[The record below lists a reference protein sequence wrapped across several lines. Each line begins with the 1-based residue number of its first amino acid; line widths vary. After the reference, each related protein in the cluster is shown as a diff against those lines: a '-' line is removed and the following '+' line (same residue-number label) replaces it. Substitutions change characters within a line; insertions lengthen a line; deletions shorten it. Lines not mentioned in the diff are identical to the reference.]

1 MLGMR
6 LRVVGETDQ
15 NNVLELCKCLPVLSS
30 QNHDVR
36 LKMDR
41 GFGGKKNVT
50 TVGVLGYSMS
60 TIAPEIGSKTPFIYP
75 DVAQD
80 YISKLRIAND
90 PNVDAKIALFQ
101 QFILDGS
108 KYGGAQVSIAK
119 TDWQLRESGN
129 ATCTIYAYGIRDIYN
144 KKTPVKHLRFFN
156 TDRDINLSTANVW
169 VAIEKN
175 VSIDGSYLFSAR
187 RPSMNRIIAESKLRE
202 SCEPYTITQR
212 TGDWFIGREMRFTGT
227 VGSSFNDDDGY
238 ASDDDDWKVSM
249 LDKCIDSWFG
259 RHASSDVMRQGTEN
273 ESYVLQ
279 RLSCE
284 KWISDIFEVGMLQS
298 KRGGGWLAVS
308 PDAIAVG
315 TISSPDGRFVEDDN
329 IVMFVEIKTRQSPTT
344 IEQTRT
350 AKDRHLACGYLL
362 NRVRRA
368 TNATH

>member
-1 MLGMR
+1 MKKGAPNSAVSTPIGSSAGLTQVRAALSASTTSRCSASGSDIEVVLEDELIGSRARDVNQARQTHSQRKAGKDGVVADCFACAHTGIMLGMR
-6 LRVVGETDQ
+6 LRVIGETDQ
-15 NNVLELCKCLPVLSS
+15 NNVLELCKRLPVLLS

-36 LKMDR
+36 LKMDH

-60 TIAPEIGSKTPFIYP
+60 TITPEIGSKTPFIYP
-75 DVAQD
+75 VVAQD
-80 YISKLRIAND
+80 YISKLRNAND
-90 PNVDAKIALFQ
+90 PNVDAEIALFE

-108 KYGGAQVSIAK
+108 KYGGAQVSTVK
-119 TDWQLRESGN
+119 TDWQLRKSGN

-156 TDRDINLSTANVW
+156 TDRDVNLSTANVW

-249 LDKCIDSWFG
+249 LDKCIGSWFG

-273 ESYVLQ
+273 EDFVLQ
-279 RLSCE
+279 
-284 KWISDIFEVGMLQS
+284 
-298 KRGGGWLAVS
+298 
-308 PDAIAVG
+308 
-315 TISSPDGRFVEDDN
+315 
-329 IVMFVEIKTRQSPTT
+329 
-344 IEQTRT
+344 
-350 AKDRHLACGYLL
+350 
-362 NRVRRA
+362 
-368 TNATH
+368 